1 MQEPA
6 QVDTDAERKDV
17 ELQRY
22 AAAVVEFQVEVRGR
36 LEIDTSVEA
45 VITDEVGAAGGNAG
59 VLIIFAIGGRA
70 AGGAVRGFATT
81 EYAADHGLVS
91 PGRDIIGRDGE
102 TELAGVVLQPAVEGG
117 VISEADEGSME
128 IPSVENAVADRGIEK
143 RREVA
148 EGMVNVIGKIPSSVA
163 GAQPLSGISGG
174 CCQVNRRGE
183 IQKRVWI
190 VQPKIREDV
199 SNADAGGCARIAL
212 FRGRGC
218 ADEIERNAEVNP
230 EMAREVAANGGSE
243 IVDGAVG
250 TGTAFKPRSQRPPRH
265 EARRAATIRRGG
277 SGIGRLSFQ
286 KGAKDQDNNCTD
298 GPMAREHLG

>member
-91 PGRDIIGRDGE
+91 PRRDSIGRDRE
-102 TELAGVVLQPAVEGG
+102 TELAGVVFEPAVEAG
-117 VISEADEGSME
+117 VISEADEGAME
-128 IPSVENAVADRGIEK
+128 IPSVENGVADRGIEK

-148 EGMVNVIGKIPSSVA
+148 EGMINVVRKIPSSVA
-163 GAQPLSGISGG
+163 GAQTLPGISGG
-174 CCQVNRRGE
+174 SRQVNRRRE
-183 IQKRVWI
+183 IQKRVRI

-199 SNADAGGCARIAL
+199 SDADTGGCARIAL
-212 FRGRGC
+212 LRRRGC
-218 ADEIERNAEVNP
+218 ADEIERNTEVDP
-230 EMAREVAANGGSE
+230 EMAREVAADGSSE
-243 IVDGAVG
+243 IVDGAIG
-250 TGTAFKPRSQRPPRH
+250 TGAAFKARAQRPARH
-265 EARRAATIRRGG
+265 KATRAATSRTHGSRIRRL
-277 SGIGRLSFQ
+277 GI
-286 KGAKDQDNNCTD
+286 
-298 GPMAREHLG
+298 